1 MARKIDYIRKGQL
14 LAKGLPAL
22 VAERSY
28 FYHRIFDYGD
38 LIVPMYYKSG
48 INKFVKI
55 NCNTVENIVKLNEQL
70 KDVPASDIIE
80 CQRINDAKYH
90 KNKRL
95 KDKLGKMI
103 TFAQISQNDLLFL
116 TLTFNNES
124 LQNLTAQVRRKYVAQ
139 YLKENSFLYVGN
151 IDFGEEFGREHY
163 HAVCVG
169 NVDLKEWHKFGAIKV
184 QHIHITK
191 YCQTVLAKYIAKLTN
206 HALKECAMTKS
217 NKRQVLLY
225 QKGFDKEYMRL
236 MALHGLIPMQEDVSS
251 IFSAENTEKVNLE

>member
-28 FYHRIFDYGD
+28 FEYRLLNYGD
-38 LIVPMYYKSG
+38 AVVSIYFKTG
-48 INKFVKI
+48 KNKFAKI
-55 NCNTVENIVKLNEQL
+55 NCPTIKNIAKLNEKL
-70 KDVPASDIIE
+70 SEVSESDIKE
-80 CQRINDAKYH
+80 CERINHAKWT

-95 KDKLGKMI
+95 SDKLSKMI
-103 TFAQISQNDLLFL
+103 TFAQISHNDLLFL

-124 LQNLTAQVRRKYVAQ
+124 LQKLSANVRRKYVADF
-139 YLKENSFLYVGN
+139 LKNNSFLYVGN
-151 IDFGEEFGREHY
+151 VDFGEEFGREHY

-169 NVDLKEWHKFGAIKV
+169 SVDLKSWHKFGAIKV

-191 YCQTVLAKYIAKLTN
+191 YCKTVLAKYIAKLTN
-206 HALKECAMTKS
+206 HALKECAFTNC

-236 MALHGLIPMQEDVSS
+236 MALHGLIPLQEDVSYV
-251 IFSAENTEKVNLE
+251 FE